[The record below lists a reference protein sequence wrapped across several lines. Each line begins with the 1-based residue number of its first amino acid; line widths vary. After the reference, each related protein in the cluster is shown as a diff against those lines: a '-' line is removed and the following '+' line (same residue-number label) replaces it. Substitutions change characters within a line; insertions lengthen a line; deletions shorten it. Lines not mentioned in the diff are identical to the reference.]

1 MSDDTT
7 AKPERSAEEKAEM
20 LDVLERWTASLAA
33 ELDLDGLDVDIDR
46 VLALAGVAAHA
57 VLRPAAPLTTYL
69 VGYAAGRAA
78 ALGEADDAEATAR
91 AFDAASQLARRHT
104 A

>member
-1 MSDDTT
+1 
-7 AKPERSAEEKAEM
+7 
-20 LDVLERWTASLAA
+20 
-33 ELDLDGLDVDIDR
+33 
-46 VLALAGVAAHA
+46 